1 VNARDRGCVIP
12 GDGSGDRHGGA
23 VRAVR
28 LETVVGTLA
37 TPGLLSIL
45 SVTAGLGVAGWVTG
59 LVAGWGVTALLAAAR
74 VRSAQPVTSP
84 ADWVT
89 LSRAV
94 LAAGIAS
101 LVADSFVRPA
111 PVTALVVLASV
122 ALALD
127 AVDGQMAR
135 RTATASRVGARF
147 DAEVGSF
154 LILLLSVAVSRDYG
168 GWVLAIGAARYALLA
183 AGWVLPWLAAP
194 LPPRYWRRVVA
205 AVQGIVLTVA
215 VSGLLPRPVGMI
227 TVGVALVLLAE
238 SFGRDVIWLYRAGAG
253 PRTRRTLRRA
263 TALVAALVVWAVL
276 VVPDRLS
283 QLTPAA
289 FIRIP
294 IEGLVLVGMGLLLP
308 ARPRRAVAAVLGVA
322 FGLVAVFTVLNM
334 AFYEELNRPFD
345 PTLDWSNLRPA
356 LGVVRDSIG
365 VATDVLLIMVGVVLV
380 LTVAAVCMSAV
391 RVSTVTARHRRGSA
405 RAVVLVGVLW
415 VLCAALSWQ
424 LVPGVPI
431 ASRSTV
437 AQASSLGATL
447 RDRQLFESRLHSAD
461 PYAKVPA
468 SQLLTG
474 LRGKDVLVAFVESYG
489 QVAVQGTSFSPGVD
503 AVLHS
508 STATLA
514 GAGYSA
520 RSAFLTS
527 PTFGGVSWLA
537 HSTLQSGLRVD
548 NTRSYDQLVHSDR
561 FTLSD
566 AFGKAGWRTV
576 SDIPSNDQTW
586 PEGTSFYHYD
596 RLYDRRDVGYHGPNF
611 SYAQI
616 PDQYTLAAFQRLEL
630 SQGHRPVMAEIDL
643 DSSHWPWTPLPRMVP
658 WNQLGDGSIFDPMPA
673 QGLSPGVAWRD
684 TSTVR
689 RLYGQSIQY
698 SLQALISWVIR
709 LHDDNL
715 VLVMLGDHQ
724 PATTVSGPD
733 ANHRVPVSIVA
744 HDPAV
749 LSQVASWHWQDG
761 LLPASTAP
769 VWPMDAFRN
778 RFLGAFHTAQ
788 PGR

>member
-1 VNARDRGCVIP
+1 VNDLDRGCVIP
-12 GDGSGDRHGGA
+12 GDGSGDHHGGA

-28 LETVVGTLA
+28 LETVVGAVA
-37 TPGLLSIL
+37 TPALLAVL
-45 SVTAGLGVAGWVTG
+45 SVTAGLGVAGWATG
-59 LVAGWGVTALLAAAR
+59 LVVGWGVTALLAVGR
-74 VRSAQPVTSP
+74 VRSVQPVTGP

-89 LSRAV
+89 LGRAV
-94 LAAGIAS
+94 VVAGIAG

-111 PVTALVVLASV
+111 PVAALVVLAFV

-127 AVDGQMAR
+127 VVDGQVAR
-135 RTATASRVGARF
+135 RTATASRLGARF

-154 LILLLSVAVSRDYG
+154 LVLLLSVAVSRDYG
-168 GWVLAIGAARYALLA
+168 GWVVAIGAARYALLA
-183 AGWVLPWLAAP
+183 VGWVLPWLAAP
-194 LPPRYWRRVVA
+194 LPPRYWRKVVA
-205 AVQGIVLTVA
+205 AVQGVVLTVA
-215 VSGLLPRPVGMI
+215 VSGLLPRPVGMV
-227 TVGVALVLLAE
+227 TVGAALVVLAA
-238 SFGRDVIWLYRAGAG
+238 SVGRDVSWLYRTGAG
-253 PRTRRTLRRA
+253 PRTRRTLRWA

-289 FIRIP
+289 FVRVP
-294 IEGLVLVGMGLLLP
+294 VEGLVLVGIGLLLP
-308 ARPRRAVAAVLGVA
+308 ARPRRAVAAVLGVV
-322 FGLVAVFTVLNM
+322 FGLVAVVTVLDM
-334 AFYEELNRPFD
+334 AFFEELNRPFD
-345 PTLDWSNLRPA
+345 PVLDWGNLRPA

-365 VATDVLLIMVGVVLV
+365 VSTDVLLVLVGVVLV
-380 LTVAAVCMSAV
+380 LAVGAVSLSAV

-405 RAVVLVGVLW
+405 RAVVLAGVLW
-415 VLCAALSWQ
+415 VVCAAVSWQ

-431 ASRSTV
+431 ASGSTV
-437 AQASSLGATL
+437 ARASDLGATL

-461 PYAKVPA
+461 PYAGIPA
-468 SQLLTG
+468 ARLLTG
-474 LRGKDVLVAFVESYG
+474 LRGKDVLVVFVESYG

-503 AVLHS
+503 AVLRS
-508 STATLA
+508 GTATLA

-527 PTFGGVSWLA
+527 PTFGGISWLA

-566 AFGKAGWRTV
+566 AFDKAGWRTV
-576 SDIPSNDQTW
+576 SDIPSNEQAW

-630 SQGHRPVMAEIDL
+630 TQGHRPLMAEIDL
-643 DSSHWPWTPLPRMVP
+643 DSSHWPWTPLPRMVA
-658 WNQLGDGSIFDPMPA
+658 WSQLGDGSIYDPMPA

-698 SLQALISWVIR
+698 SLQALVSWVTR

-715 VLVMLGDHQ
+715 VLLMLGDHQ
-724 PATTVSGPD
+724 PATTVSGQD
-733 ANHRVPVSIVA
+733 ATHQVPVSIVA

-749 LSQVASWHWQDG
+749 LGQVASWHWQDG
-761 LLPASTAP
+761 LLPTPTAP

-778 RFLGAFHTAQ
+778 RFLDAFRTPQ